1 MPYAA
6 VTIRLRRGFGETRG
20 CSRTQ
25 KLDFYQERVPSM
37 TRRCFIIP
45 VVLFLVF
52 FQVSPGLGCVG
63 RILNVAVADS
73 PDQIVM
79 GHMLSVL
86 INERTGTT
94 VNVVPTGDLTQC
106 REAVFEGKAQIYIGY
121 IGVDQDVTKG
131 APPAGGAQELYT
143 LVSQYYREKYGMIWL
158 QPFGFEGP
166 MDAGRNQKSEKASL
180 AAPVCTKEVLRKFP
194 VLDRVINKLGRSVD
208 DKTIAELVNKVK
220 EGDPK
225 DVVKAFL
232 KANKLI

>member
-1 MPYAA
+1 MK
-6 VTIRLRRGFGETRG
+6 
-20 CSRTQ
+20 SRSVV
-25 KLDFYQERVPSM
+25 VPM
-37 TRRCFIIP
+37 
-45 VVLFLVF
+45 VLFLVF

-63 RILNVAVADS
+63 RILNVAVSDA

-121 IGVDQDVTKG
+121 IGADQDVTKG
-131 APPAGGAQELYT
+131 TPPAGGAQELYT

-166 MDAGRNQKSEKASL
+166 IDAGRNQKAAKASL
-180 AAPVCTKEVLRKFP
+180 AVPVCTKDVLRKFP
-194 VLDRVINKLGRSVD
+194 VLDRVINKLGRCVD
-208 DKTIAELVNKVK
+208 DKILAELVSKAK